1 MIKPRLLR
9 LGERVAVVAP
19 ASPFPTEAFDAGLA
33 EIERL
38 GFEPVFDRSVFDR
51 QGYEAGSAETRA
63 RAISRA
69 LADESVGAVMAV
81 RGGYG
86 SVHVL
91 PLLDVAEVRRAR
103 KAFIGYSDLTSLLTY
118 FTGPCG
124 LVAFHGPTVTGR
136 LERGAEGYDRAT
148 LLGLLTRAEP
158 LGELFLPGLE
168 VFRRGEAAGP
178 LAGGNLALLAA
189 SLGTPYGFDPPDGC
203 VLFLEDVNERP
214 YRLDRLWTQ
223 LRFSGVIRRASAIVF
238 GEFPACDE
246 PGDELRARDTLAAL
260 SRDFPGPVLFGLPS
274 GHTPGPA
281 VTLPLGVRARVVA
294 GSRPAVVIEE
304 AAVSEERT

>member
-1 MIKPRLLR
+1 MIKPRLLKS
-9 LGERVAVVAP
+9 GDRVAIVAP
-19 ASPFPTEAFDAGLA
+19 ASPFPPGEFEAGLA

-38 GFEPVFDRSVFDR
+38 GFEPVFDRTVFDR
-51 QGYEAGSAETRA
+51 KGYEAGSAETRA

-69 LADESVGAVMAV
+69 LADESVGAVIGV

-91 PLLDVAEVRRAR
+91 PLLDIAEVRRAR

-118 FTGPCG
+118 FTGLCG

-136 LERGAEGYDRAT
+136 LERGAEGYDQAT
-148 LLGLLTRAEP
+148 LVGLLTRAEP
-158 LGELFLPGLE
+158 LGELAPPGLE
-168 VFRRGEAAGP
+168 VFRAGEAAGR

-189 SLGTPYGFDPPDGC
+189 SLGTPYAFDPPDGC
-203 VLFLEDVNERP
+203 VLFLEDINERP

-223 LRFSGVIRRASAIVF
+223 LLYGGIIRRASAIVF
-238 GEFPACDE
+238 GEFPRCDE
-246 PGDELRARDTLAAL
+246 PGDEVRGRDTLTAL
-260 SRDFPGPVLFGLPS
+260 TRDFPGPVLFGLPS

-294 GSRPAVVIEE
+294 GTGPAVVIEE
-304 AAVSEERT
+304 SAVSEE